1 MFYYVGSKLA
11 FQWTAQHGCGGNE
24 NTRCEVGA
32 HVYARIR
39 PLIVV
44 RVTLQIWANLT
55 SVPHPNLLPAPI
67 CRPAQA
73 FCSAAHSFRFCRVLS
88 VFALWQIVLQ
98 YMCNDPTGNPN
109 LRDGT
114 PDDVQVSRS
123 MGGAQPDAWRAC
135 TQRATRLSCSSAVR
149 TTCARYAA
157 ALCGRRAHDTISF
170 H

>member
-1 MFYYVGSKLA
+1 MRWVPKSTPGFDSSA
-11 FQWTAQHGCGGNE
+11 S
-24 NTRCEVGA
+24 
-32 HVYARIR
+32 
-39 PLIVV
+39 
-44 RVTLQIWANLT
+44 TLQIWAKLT
-55 SVPHPNLLPAPI
+55 SVPHPNLPPAPI
-67 CRPAQA
+67 CRPALA

-123 MGGAQPDAWRAC
+123 MGGAQPDAWHARNVTA
-135 TQRATRLSCSSAVR
+135 RGSA
-149 TTCARYAA
+149 AA
-157 ALCGRRAHDTISF
+157 ALCGRRAHDTILF